1 MNLPAASPDLGERHD
16 TSADHERL
24 AIAIVERRQ
33 LAQMLAA
40 SLDELRNSVD
50 RRHAGV
56 NAFKSLELTHAKL
69 PSR

>member
-1 MNLPAASPDLGERHD
+1 MNLPASSSNLGERHD
-16 TSADHERL
+16 TTADQERL
-24 AIAIVERRQ
+24 ALAIVERRQ
-33 LAQMLAA
+33 LARMLTT

-56 NAFKSLELTHAKL
+56 HAFKSLELTHAKL

>member
-1 MNLPAASPDLGERHD
+1 MNLPASSSNLDEAHD

-40 SLDELRNSVD
+40 SLDDLRNTVD

-56 NAFKSLELTHAKL
+56 DSFKSLELLHAKL

>member
-1 MNLPAASPDLGERHD
+1 MNLPAFSSELDETHD

-24 AIAIVERRQ
+24 AIAIAERRQ
-33 LAQMLAA
+33 LARMLAA
-40 SLDELRNSVD
+40 SLDELRNSLD

-56 NAFKSLELTHAKL
+56 DAFKSLELAHAKL